1 MFIHNYT
8 YSKQI
13 VNIRYRMVTYYLSKQ
28 NKIYKQIINTI
39 LNVFCILADSSR
51 SHPTSVKKL

>member
-13 VNIRYRMVTYYLSKQ
+13 VNIRYRMVTYYFNVKTKQ
-28 NKIYKQIINTI
+28 NLQANYKYDSE
-39 LNVFCILADSSR
+39 CILYISWLLTFSSHF
-51 SHPTSVKKL
+51 S